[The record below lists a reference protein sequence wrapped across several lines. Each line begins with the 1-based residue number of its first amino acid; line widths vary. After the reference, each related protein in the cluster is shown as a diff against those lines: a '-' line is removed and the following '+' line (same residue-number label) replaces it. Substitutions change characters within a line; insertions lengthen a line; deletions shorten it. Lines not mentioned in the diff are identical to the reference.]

1 MRLRDAGECMERCV
15 TFMPFNVLEGFD
27 DLPRKSERLKEIRPL
42 GFTPCKYLVTK
53 RPLTQAETEDGIKQ
67 LQQYAKDSDIPID
80 GIVVTYNDI
89 AFSKRCGRTGLTIR
103 TVWRS
108 NLRTSCLR
116 QHFVPSSGR
125 RDGLVRLR
133 L

>member
-1 MRLRDAGECMERCV
+1 MTCPASRNASK
-15 TFMPFNVLEGFD
+15 NFD
-27 DLPRKSERLKEIRPL
+27 RWALP
-42 GFTPCKYLVTK
+42 PCKYLVTK

-89 AFSKRCGRTGLTIR
+89 AFSKDAGAQDITIR
-103 TVWRS
+103 TGWRS

-116 QHFVPSSGR
+116 QHFVPSVDAGT
-125 RDGLVRLR
+125 DW
-133 L
+133 